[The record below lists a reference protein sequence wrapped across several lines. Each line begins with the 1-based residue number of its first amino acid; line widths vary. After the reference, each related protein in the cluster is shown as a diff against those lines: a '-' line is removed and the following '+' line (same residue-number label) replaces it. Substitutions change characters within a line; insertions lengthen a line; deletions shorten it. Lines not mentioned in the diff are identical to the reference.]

1 MSKSNKVFPKHAR
14 VLTNQAKVRI
24 MSLSNETT
32 YLFYFFVEIDDIYFC
47 SKLNTVKFILNC
59 NFILLP
65 MANKS
70 SNSYFMEHFFI

>member
-1 MSKSNKVFPKHAR
+1 
-14 VLTNQAKVRI
+14 

-32 YLFYFFVEIDDIYFC
+32 YGWFFLVNDIYFC
-47 SKLNTVKFILNC
+47 SKFTNIVKFILNC

-70 SNSYFMEHFFI
+70 FNSYFMEHIFYSRWNLRATKGKLENIKLNLP